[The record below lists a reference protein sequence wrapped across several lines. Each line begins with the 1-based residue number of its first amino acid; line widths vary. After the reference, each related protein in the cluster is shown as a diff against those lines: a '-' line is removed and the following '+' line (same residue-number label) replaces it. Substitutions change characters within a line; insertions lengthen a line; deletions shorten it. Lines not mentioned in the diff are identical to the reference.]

1 GGWWL
6 KVGLPLFL
14 VLIVGELFPKYISL
28 LHNETLA
35 TLYAPVISFLQRI
48 FTPLQFVITHISS
61 FFSRLIFFFL
71 KSETPL
77 TKDELEHLLQSSEG
91 KGLLHQE
98 EAELILGALSLDD
111 KQIKELMEPRSS
123 MPFYDIHEP
132 ISKLIYLFTEETL
145 SHVYV
150 FDMPDEKI
158 VGVI

>member
-1 GGWWL
+1 
-6 KVGLPLFL
+6 
-14 VLIVGELFPKYISL
+14 
-28 LHNETLA
+28 
-35 TLYAPVISFLQRI
+35 
-48 FTPLQFVITHISS
+48 
-61 FFSRLIFFFL
+61 SRLIFFFL

-158 VGVI
+158 VGVISVRDFFIYRDLIERGEDLYPFLKQPYFVPETTQANVVLEKLRLQNIPSALIVDEYGRGAGLI